1 MLIKTKKNT
10 RNKFNKTKKGG
21 GKGVKGMKG
30 AESIKIQYIPKA
42 TTTQLIQQYKTLS
55 PLAHENK
62 LNKTRIIQQ
71 LIFKRSGKAG
81 PTHTVQK
88 PSYHSNIKPTHNNI
102 KRMNNI
108 YITDLV
114 KHKKNSS
121 FVSRFKKAFTPSV
134 SKVTTRQLTQAELN
148 AKAEAQARADIEYLA
163 YLSE

>member
-30 AESIKIQYIPKA
+30 SESIKTQYIPKA

-81 PTHTVQK
+81 PKYTSQQ
-88 PSYHSNIKPTHNNI
+88 PNYHHNNIKDMNNHI

-134 SKVTTRQLTQAELN
+134 SKVTTRQLTQNELN
-148 AKAEAQARADIEYLA
+148 NQARKEQAFRAAVLV
-163 YLSE
+163 